1 MYSRYKHISIWD
13 GYYAIGI
20 LKWAEWANLHWY
32 KNEVDQT
39 AKVQFIC
46 LIAYYLVMFCD
57 VMTSF
62 LSSNFALTTRYIP
75 KNFYSMNA

>member
-1 MYSRYKHISIWD
+1 MYSRQYKHISIWD

-20 LKWAEWANLHWY
+20 LKWAEWENLHWY
-32 KNEVDQT
+32 KERSGSDSKSSIHLPSNRIV
-39 AKVQFIC
+39 
-46 LIAYYLVMFCD
+46 LSD